1 MSTAPTTPTATAP
14 GSTSPAPHGRTP
26 RLLLISPAFHGY
38 WRSIGDAFARRGY
51 EVHTARYDAYDTV
64 AEKLRLKATVELPER
79 LGAREAVRAR
89 ETARLTE
96 RVIAMLRQV
105 RPDRVVVIKGDGL
118 DARFWEELGD
128 LPRILWLY
136 DDLHRH
142 DYDDDFLRAVGPVVD
157 YARSEAEA
165 LRARGVDAHFVPN
178 AFDPHRVE
186 PSGHRSGEIVFIGAG
201 YPNRVQ
207 ALTALAERGLPVHAW
222 GRSFSRHPVDRARTF
237 SWRRPPIAASRE
249 VPLERAYQIHA
260 EGAAAVAIHG
270 LQNGHAMRTFEIP
283 GMGGVQ
289 LVDRDDVDQFYEVG
303 TEVAV
308 WHDLDELEELS
319 RRALADTAWAEGLRR
334 AGRARTLA
342 HHTFDHRLEEVDSLW
357 H

>member
-1 MSTAPTTPTATAP
+1 MSAPQ
-14 GSTSPAPHGRTP
+14 

-51 EVHTARYDAYDTV
+51 EVHTARYDAYDSIP
-64 AEKLRLKATVELPER
+64 EKLRLKATVEVPEKLR
-79 LGAREAVRAR
+79 LAGDRRTA
-89 ETARLTE
+89 ETARLTD
-96 RVIAMLRQV
+96 RVIATLRAV

-118 DARFWEELGD
+118 DARFWEELGS

-142 DYDDDFLRAVGPVVD
+142 DYDDDFLRQVGPVVD
-157 YARSEAEA
+157 YARAETEMM
-165 LRARGVDAHFVPN
+165 RERGIDAHFVPN

-186 PSGHRSGEIVFIGAG
+186 PTGHRSGEIVFIGSG
-201 YPNRVQ
+201 YANRYET
-207 ALTALAERGLPVHAW
+207 LTHLAEQGLPVHAW
-222 GRSFSRHPVDRARTF
+222 GRAFSRHLLDRARTF
-237 SWRRPPIAASRE
+237 SWSRPPIAASRE

-308 WHDLDELEELS
+308 WHSLDELVDLS
-319 RRALADTAWAEGLRR
+319 RRSLTDTVWAEGLRV
-334 AGRARTLA
+334 AGRRRTLA

>member
-1 MSTAPTTPTATAP
+1 M
-14 GSTSPAPHGRTP
+14 SPATSP
-26 RLLLISPAFHGY
+26 RLLLVSPTFHGY
-38 WRSIGDAFARRGY
+38 WSSIADAFSRRGCT
-51 EVHTARYDAYDTV
+51 VRTVRYDAYDTA

-79 LGAREAVRAR
+79 LHLPGDVRRAENR
-89 ETARLTE
+89 RLTE
-96 RVIAMLRQV
+96 RVIDRLRDF

-118 DARFWEELGD
+118 DARFWEALGD

-142 DYDDDFLRAVGPVVD
+142 DYEDAFLAQVGPVVS
-157 YARSEAEA
+157 YARSETEM
-165 LRARGVDAHFVPN
+165 LRERGVDAHFIPN

-186 PSGHRSGEIVFIGAG
+186 PTGVRTGEIVFIGSGYENRRRLLAG
-201 YPNRVQ
+201 
-207 ALTALAERGLPVHAW
+207 LAASGLPVHAW
-222 GRSFSRHPVDRARTF
+222 GRDFSRHPVDRLRTF
-237 SWRRPPIAASRE
+237 SWRRPAVRASRD

-289 LVDRDDVDQFYEVG
+289 LVDRDDVDQFYDVG

-308 WHDLDELEELS
+308 WHSPEELEDLA
-319 RRALADTAWAEGLRR
+319 RRAIADPAWGNGMRE
-334 AGRARTLA
+334 AGRRRTLA
-342 HHTFDHRLEEVDSLW
+342 EHTFDHRITEADSLW
-357 H
+357 G

>member
-1 MSTAPTTPTATAP
+1 MSPT
-14 GSTSPAPHGRTP
+14 R
-26 RLLLISPAFHGY
+26 RLLLISPSFHGY

-64 AEKLRLKATVELPER
+64 GEKLRLKSTVELPER
-79 LGAREAVRAR
+79 LRLAGDRRSAER
-89 ETARLTE
+89 TRLTD
-96 RVIAMLRQV
+96 RVIATMRAL

-118 DARFWEELGD
+118 DDRFWEELGA

-142 DYDDDFLRAVGPVVD
+142 DYDDEFLRRVGPVVD
-157 YARSEAEA
+157 YARSETEL
-165 LRARGVDAHFVPN
+165 LRERGVDAHFVPN
-178 AFDPHRVE
+178 AFDPRRAE
-186 PSGHRSGEIVFIGAG
+186 PTGHRSGEIVFIGSG
-201 YPNRVQ
+201 YANRYET
-207 ALTALAERGLPVHAW
+207 LTRLAERGLPVHAW
-222 GRSFSRHPVDRARTF
+222 GRAFSRHPADRARTF
-237 SWRRPPIAASRE
+237 SWHRPPIRASRE

-289 LVDRDDVDQFYEVG
+289 LVDRDDVEQFYDVG

-308 WHDLDELEELS
+308 WHDLDELADLS
-319 RRALADTAWAEGLRR
+319 RRALTDSAWAEGLRV
-334 AGRARTLA
+334 AGRRRTLA
-342 HHTFDHRLEEVDSLW
+342 QHTFDHRIQEVDSLW